1 MSRRKI
7 FWQNASI
14 IQNFNAFQTVAHS
27 FHALWHHG
35 TVNQRILSLTEADFT
50 RYRAEIQGRI
60 DKEKEKRLLKNLNAK
75 AYNARLKTYLN
86 EQN

>member
-1 MSRRKI
+1 
-7 FWQNASI
+7 
-14 IQNFNAFQTVAHS
+14 
-27 FHALWHHG
+27 
-35 TVNQRILSLTEADFT
+35 LSLTEADFT